1 MKYSGN
7 EDDDHYIIS
16 VTGDSFKDKHENDR
30 EIWLKLDPI
39 FDC

>member
-1 MKYSGN
+1 MN
-7 EDDDHYIIS
+7 VNITTIIS
-16 VTGDSFKDKHENDR
+16 TTEIALKDKHENDR